1 MTQLGAILV
10 AGLLAL
16 PLILVSGA
24 FDRAAAV
31 SKAECHLRYQSVAT
45 LAAPTTITAS
55 APARGGSRIV
65 YGKRASS
72 ELRPALSF
80 KDFRT
85 RFGVERHA
93 KVGPCCCSST
103 GADGLAL
110 SRRVEAGGVGDE
122 LL

>member
-31 SKAECHLRYQSVAT
+31 RKAECHLRYSVCRDT
-45 LAAPTTITAS
+45 CRPDNHHCKR
-55 APARGGSRIV
+55 ARGGSRIV
-65 YGKRASS
+65 YEKRASS

-93 KVGPCCCSST
+93 KVDPCCCSST

-110 SRRVEAGGVGDE
+110 SR
-122 LL
+122 